1 MPRTNTNPKQGIFGT
16 ACNYDTFHLPSLP
29 MIAIGGVALAGHTF
43 KSCSLPKFE
52 WAVYGKYTT
61 ARWYG
66 MTAAVT
72 GDCLTASRTR

>member
-1 MPRTNTNPKQGIFGT
+1 LNGHPVGSFGDESVT
-16 ACNYDTFHLPSLP
+16 RFM
-29 MIAIGGVALAGHTF
+29 MIATVAVALAGHTF
-43 KSCSLPKFE
+43 KSCTLPKFE

-72 GDCLTASRTR
+72 GDCN

>member
-1 MPRTNTNPKQGIFGT
+1 M
-16 ACNYDTFHLPSLP
+16 
-29 MIAIGGVALAGHTF
+29 MIATVAVALAGHTF
-43 KSCSLPKFE
+43 KSCTLPKFE

-72 GDCLTASRTR
+72 GDCN

>member
-1 MPRTNTNPKQGIFGT
+1 
-16 ACNYDTFHLPSLP
+16 
-29 MIAIGGVALAGHTF
+29 MIAILAVALAGHTF

-72 GDCLTASRTR
+72 GDCLTAIRTR

>member
-1 MPRTNTNPKQGIFGT
+1 
-16 ACNYDTFHLPSLP
+16 
-29 MIAIGGVALAGHTF
+29 MIAILAVALAGHTF

-72 GDCLTASRTR
+72 GNCTDCRSNPPPPGTQRSADRLIPFRLVLCQTSLPAD